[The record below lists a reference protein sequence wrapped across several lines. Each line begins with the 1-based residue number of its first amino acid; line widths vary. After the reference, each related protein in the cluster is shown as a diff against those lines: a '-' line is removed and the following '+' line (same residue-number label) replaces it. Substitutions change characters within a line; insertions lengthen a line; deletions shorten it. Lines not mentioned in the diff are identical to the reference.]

1 MVTYAAIL
9 QRNIINQAIGET
21 DSTTSHSPKSVVDK
35 KSSLIVHCENELY
48 KCEDLRTS
56 TYNFVDVGRRKT
68 LDWRKTTGGKKLGQ
82 DGHANE
88 DQLLEQSGMKL
99 VRRNGKKNWLVG
111 DYCLVTKENEVRQL
125 VLNLKLIIEQ
135 RCMRHCVYGHK
146 DLDCHYAIKRHRCPI
161 EWFVAAMQNIVD
173 SLYYDL

>member
-9 QRNIINQAIGET
+9 QKNIINQAIGYI
-21 DSTTSHSPKSVVDK
+21 DNTTSHSPKSVVDQ
-35 KSSLIVHCENELY
+35 KSSLMVHCENELY

-56 TYNFVDVGRRKT
+56 TYYFVDAGRRKT
-68 LDWRKTTGGKKLGQ
+68 LDWRKTTGGKKRGQ

-88 DQLLEQSGMKL
+88 DQLLKLSGMKL
-99 VRRNGKKNWLVG
+99 VRKNGKKNWRIN

-125 VLNLKLIIEQ
+125 VSNLKLIIEQ
-135 RCMRHCVYGHK
+135 RCMRHRAYGHK
-146 DLDCHYAIKRHRCPI
+146 DLDCHHAITRHRCPI

-173 SLYYDL
+173 SLYCD